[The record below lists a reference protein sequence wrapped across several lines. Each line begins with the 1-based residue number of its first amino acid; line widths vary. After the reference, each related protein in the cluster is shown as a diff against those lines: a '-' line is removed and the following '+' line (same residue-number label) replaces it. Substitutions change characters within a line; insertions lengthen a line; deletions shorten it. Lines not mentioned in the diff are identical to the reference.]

1 MRGQAKSETRPAN
14 AKGSSRGGAREA
26 EKEKPVS
33 AGNNGKGNTP
43 SPSVNEPI
51 IRVEDLTKEFQTGSE
66 VIKVLRGVNL
76 SVNPGEMLAIM
87 GPSGM
92 GKSTFLFILGLLQPA
107 TGGKYMAK
115 GRDVFAMNR
124 SDQARFRRRFAGFVF
139 QSCNL
144 FEHTTVYENL
154 EFPLIYAGVRR
165 KDRDPM
171 IQEALERVNLTH
183 RLHHPANRLSGG
195 EQQRVS
201 IARALVN
208 RPEIIFADE
217 PTGQLDRNHGNLVM
231 DHFHEF
237 IADQQSSMVLVTH
250 DPDVADRCTR
260 VVHLRDGVLH
270 SQAQL
275 AAEEIDRAG

>member
-1 MRGQAKSETRPAN
+1 MVSGRGNPKDHGSQGEGAQAPGQ
-14 AKGSSRGGAREA
+14 GSNKDMTDLGA
-26 EKEKPVS
+26 EKEPV
-33 AGNNGKGNTP
+33 
-43 SPSVNEPI
+43 
-51 IRVEDLTKEFQTGSE
+51 IRVKGLTKDFDTGSE
-66 VIKVLRGVNL
+66 IIHVLKGIEL
-76 SVNPGEMLAIM
+76 DVNPGELLAIM

-107 TGGKYMAK
+107 TGGSYFAE

-124 SDQARFRRRFAGFVF
+124 NDQARFRRKFAGFVF

-144 FEHTTVYENL
+144 FEHTTVHENL

-165 KDRDPM
+165 AEREEM
-171 IQEALERVNLTH
+171 IREALERVNLGH

-208 RPEIIFADE
+208 RPRIIFADE

-237 IADQQSSMVLVTH
+237 VSDGKSSMVLVTH

-260 VVHLRDGVLH
+260 TLFLRDGQLH
-270 SQAQL
+270 GP
-275 AAEEIDRAG
+275 EEIDPLAETW